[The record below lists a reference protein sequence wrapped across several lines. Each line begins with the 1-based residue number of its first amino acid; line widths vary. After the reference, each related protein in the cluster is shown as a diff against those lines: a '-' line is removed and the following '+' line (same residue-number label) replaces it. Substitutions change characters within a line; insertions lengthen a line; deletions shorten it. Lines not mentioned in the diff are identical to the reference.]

1 MVWEDGIYFE
11 NIMLRFSEA
20 GGQTPRIHDLK
31 VYGTLPSG
39 VSSKTVANDLK
50 IFYANDKVHIS
61 KLANVEVYSMAGI
74 KLKSES
80 ETRSVSIRE
89 LPRGLYIVKAG
100 NEGVFKTVK
109 IMKR

>member
-1 MVWEDGIYFE
+1 
-11 NIMLRFSEA
+11 
-20 GGQTPRIHDLK
+20 
-31 VYGTLPSG
+31 